1 MLEGLN
7 RGNSFYICASKFS
20 IMQDVFIVSVAR
32 TPVGSFGGVLS
43 SLSTIQLGST
53 VVDAV
58 VKRAG
63 IPASAVDEVIMGNV
77 CSANLGQAPARQAAL
92 NGGLS
97 SSTVCTT
104 VNKVCASGMK
114 AISMAAQSIQ
124 LGQSEIV
131 IAGGMESMSNIPFY
145 VPNARWGM
153 KYGNSELID
162 GLHKDGLMNIYDKLA
177 MGVFSDQTAKK
188 YAISREEQDAYAIG
202 SYQKSTQATENG
214 SFTNEIVPISIPQK
228 KGEPLNVTKDEEY
241 TKVDFS
247 KIPALKPSFTNDWTA
262 TAANSSTLN
271 DGASALL
278 LMNAAKLKEYNLTPI
293 ARIVSYADAEQ
304 APEWFTTTPCV
315 VTPLALKRAGLQKEQ
330 ISYFEINEA
339 FAVVP
344 LAFSKILELDPQKI
358 NIHGGAISLGHPIG
372 SSGARIV
379 CTLSQIL
386 KQNQAQYGLATICNG
401 GGGGTAV
408 IIERL

>member
-1 MLEGLN
+1 
-7 RGNSFYICASKFS
+7 
-20 IMQDVFIVSVAR
+20 MQEVFIVSVAR

-43 SLSTIQLGST
+43 SLSTIQLGAL
-53 VVDAV
+53 VVDAA

-63 IPASAVDEVIMGNV
+63 IPSTAVQEVIMGNV

-92 NGGLS
+92 NGGLAAN
-97 SSTVCTT
+97 TVCTT

-124 LGQSEIV
+124 LGVSEIV
-131 IAGGMESMSNIPFY
+131 IAGGMESMSNIPYY

-188 YAISREEQDAYAIG
+188 YSISREEQDAYAIS
-202 SYQKSTQATENG
+202 SYQKSAQTTADGGFAT
-214 SFTNEIVPISIPQK
+214 EIVPVSIAQK
-228 KGEPLNVTKDEEY
+228 KGDPLLVNKDEEF

-247 KIPALKPSFTNDWTA
+247 KITSLKPSFTSNGTA
-262 TAANSSTLN
+262 AVANSSTLN

-315 VTPLALKRAGLQKEQ
+315 VTPLALKRAGLQKDQ

-344 LAFSKILELDPQKI
+344 LAFSKILDLDLQKI

-386 KQNQAQYGLATICNG
+386 QQQQAQYGLATICNG

-408 IIERL
+408 IIERM